1 MSEQRRQVLQML
13 AEGMITTDEA
23 EQLIAALG
31 TERPH
36 AAPTDVGYAAAK
48 ASPRYLRVVVESAD
62 KFGGEGPGKV
72 NVRVPVKLLRAG
84 VRLASLIPPWALEY
98 ANDALRKKGV
108 PFDLNSVRPQ
118 HVEELIEQLDD
129 VTVDVD
135 QPDVKVHLFSE

>member
-1 MSEQRRQVLQML
+1 MSEERRQVLQML

-31 TERPH
+31 SDGPS
-36 AAPTDVGYAAAK
+36 AMVDGGYVTTK

-72 NVRVPVKLLRAG
+72 NIRVPVKLLRAG
-84 VRLASLIPPWALEY
+84 VRLASLIPPWALDY

-108 PFDLNSVRPQ
+108 PFDLNNVKPQ
-118 HVEELIEQLDD
+118 HIEELIEQLDD
-129 VTVDVD
+129 VTVHVD